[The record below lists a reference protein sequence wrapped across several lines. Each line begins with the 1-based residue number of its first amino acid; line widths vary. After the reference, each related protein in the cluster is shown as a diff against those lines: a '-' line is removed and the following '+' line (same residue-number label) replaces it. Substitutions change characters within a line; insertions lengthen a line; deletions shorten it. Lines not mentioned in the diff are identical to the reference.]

1 MLELQ
6 YKSTGEVYQEQ
17 TCFTSFWEVKKQQGH
32 TLHDHHRDENHVEAP
47 LRSPG
52 RTITVVFRGSFY
64 GLQNKE

>member
-17 TCFTSFWEVKKQQGH
+17 TCFTSFWEVKKQQGEN
-32 TLHDHHRDENHVEAP
+32 ENHVEAP

-52 RTITVVFRGSFY
+52 RTITVVLRGSFY